1 MKVKLFSYNQLD
13 TFVHRLSGVTKLLC
27 FLLLTSAVM
36 FTYDIRVIFVVF
48 IFAIVM
54 VCVAKISLKQ
64 IKPMLIYVAVFLVLN
79 FILTYVFAPNY
90 GPELYG
96 TRHVLFHIAGNYD
109 ITQEQLVY
117 QVTKTMKYLSAIPL
131 GFIFFLTTNPSEFAS
146 SMNGIKIPYKA
157 CTSLSLTLRYFPDI
171 QKDYNDV
178 SCAQQAR
185 GLDNSKKAKLKQ
197 RVVNT
202 TKIIIPLL
210 FSTLDRIELITN
222 AMDLRGYGK
231 HNKRTWYSYKKLNS
245 RDYVSIVVS
254 VLILC
259 FSLFMR
265 IVIVKSMYYN
275 PFI

>member
-1 MKVKLFSYNQLD
+1 MKTKLFSYNQLD

-36 FTYDIRVIFVVF
+36 FTYDIRVIMIVFV
-48 IFAIVM
+48 FAICM
-54 VCVAKISLKQ
+54 VVVAKISLKQ
-64 IKPMLIYVAVFLVLN
+64 IKPMLIYVFIFLLLN
-79 FILTYVFAPNY
+79 FILTFVFAPNY

-96 TRHVLFHIAGNYD
+96 TRHLIFHIAGNYD
-109 ITQEQLVY
+109 VTQEQLVY
-117 QVTKTMKYLSAIPL
+117 QGTKLMKYLSAIPL

-146 SMNGIKIPYKA
+146 SMNGIKIPYKV

-185 GLDNSKKAKLKQ
+185 GLDNSRKAKLKD
-197 RVVNT
+197 RITNT

-222 AMDLRGYGK
+222 AMDLRGYAK
-231 HNKRTWYSYKKLNS
+231 HKKRTWYSYKKLS
-245 RDYVSIVVS
+245 SSDYVSIIVS
-254 VLILC
+254 AIILC
-259 FSLFMR
+259 FSLYMR
-265 IVIVKSMYYN
+265 IFVVKSMYFN

>member
-1 MKVKLFSYNQLD
+1 MKIKLFSYNQLD

-36 FTYDIRVIFVVF
+36 FTYDIRVILVVF
-48 IFAIVM
+48 VLSIIM
-54 VCVAKISLKQ
+54 VCVAKIKYKQ
-64 IKPMLIYVAVFLVLN
+64 IKPMLIYVFVFLLLN
-79 FILTYVFAPNY
+79 FVLTYLFAPNY
-90 GPELYG
+90 GPELYNS
-96 TRHVLFHIAGNYD
+96 RQVLFHIAGNYD
-109 ITQEQLVY
+109 VTKEQLFY
-117 QVTKTMKYLSAIPL
+117 QITKLMKYLSAIPL

-146 SMNGIKIPYKA
+146 SMNGIKVPYKA

-171 QKDYNDV
+171 QKDYIDV

-185 GLDNSKKAKLKQ
+185 GLDNSKKAKLKD
-197 RVVNT
+197 RISNT

-231 HNKRTWYSYKKLNS
+231 YNKRTWYSYKKLNKS
-245 RDYVSIVVS
+245 DYISIVVS
-254 VLILC
+254 VLLLGL
-259 FSLFMR
+259 SLFMR
-265 IVIVKSMYYN
+265 IFVVKSMYYN